1 MLRACRISTRLDFCC
16 CGATIWA
23 EPLPPICQPGCLR
36 AFLPFVFRLEIF
48 GDVSA
53 KTLRKARR
61 AAEGAH
67 SELSPTLFANRTP
80 ATRDGID
87 LKPGALLAREW
98 KGKLERVTV
107 LDDGFAWNG
116 KTYGSLSKV
125 AKAMT
130 GTSWNGHRFFGLRS
144 GALRQVSEGNKGVI
158 RSKIS
163 MSARPTSEAA
173 S

>member
-1 MLRACRISTRLDFCC
+1 M
-16 CGATIWA
+16 
-23 EPLPPICQPGCLR
+23 
-36 AFLPFVFRLEIF
+36 
-48 GDVSA
+48 
-53 KTLRKARR
+53 
-61 AAEGAH
+61 
-67 SELSPTLFANRTP
+67 LFANRTP

-116 KTYGSLSKV
+116 KTYRSLSQV

-144 GALRQVSEGNKGVI
+144 GALRQVSKGNAGVI
-158 RSKIS
+158 RSKTS
-163 MSARPTSEAA
+163 SSARPTAEAA
-173 S
+173 P